1 MTFDWLD
8 HALFQFAEHWL
19 GVSTFVLNPLI
30 AVVLVGLSCGL
41 VGSLVV
47 GNRMA
52 FFSDAMAHTAFAG
65 VALALLGVILFADV
79 RSSREAGQYEWV
91 VPWVMGL
98 IGIAVGLSITA
109 VRERTGLTND
119 TVIGVFFAL
128 SIGIGAM
135 VLPEVRQ
142 FVNLDPEQFLFGSVT
157 AARGADLFS
166 LFVLAVLT
174 AVIVLWR
181 YNALV
186 FASLNPSLAR
196 SRGLSVR
203 ANSYLFIILLALVV
217 NLSIKAVG
225 VLLINALL
233 VVPAAAAANLG
244 RNTRQVFW
252 LTLVGTIAAGV
263 VGLQI
268 HRFLRIPLGHG
279 RYLEPGPGG
288 TIVVVCVLWF
298 FFTMFWKWL
307 TGRPL
312 AASAD
317 RSG

>member
-8 HALFQFAEHWL
+8 HALFQLAEHWL

-91 VPWVMGL
+91 VPWVMGF

-109 VRERTGLTND
+109 VRESTGLTND

-142 FVNLDPEQFLFGSVT
+142 FVNLDPEQFLFGSV
-157 AARGADLFS
+157 AAANGADLFS
-166 LFVLAVLT
+166 LFVLAILT
-174 AVIVLWR
+174 AIIVLWR

-263 VGLQI
+263 VGLQV

-298 FFTMFWKWL
+298 FFTMFWKWA